1 MKKIVLST
9 LLLFTCSFFLFADS
23 YTNIE
28 VINEDSKSVT
38 LKCTVDGYDAKTV
51 TTPNGNELI
60 ISLEDGTPILNAGA
74 PDLPKLSTSIVIPD
88 QSNMTVVIESFEYID
103 YENIAVAPSK
113 GNLYRDINPASI
125 AYEYG
130 EFYESDEFYPKEIAK
145 LRDPYI
151 FRNYRGQSVVIQP
164 IAYNAVTKTL
174 RVYTEVVLKVVET
187 EGVAINAFTPKSNK
201 VTQQFDNLYKERFL
215 NYSSQQSRYP
225 QLGELGDMLI
235 ISAPE
240 YIDQMEPY
248 IQWKNRSGMK
258 TTIVDVTT
266 IGNTAEDIH
275 TYVEAQYQA
284 TDLTYLLLVGDEV
297 AVATDQAVN
306 NNACDHCY
314 GYRAG
319 DDHFLEIF
327 VGRFNGENAEHI
339 QTMIDRT
346 LEYEINP
353 APGDWYT
360 TAIGAAS
367 NEGPGDDGEIDYEHM
382 NNIKQELID
391 YHFVDVYEFYQG
403 SNTADSPT
411 PGDPTEDAPG
421 DPNSAMIVDVL
432 NTSGAS
438 LYNYVGH
445 GDHGV
450 LLTGNFDN
458 DAVDDMTSTGAYPL
472 MIAVACCVGDFQGDF
487 GSGDCLGDRWV
498 RATDDATGTPTGGI
512 AGYFSSILQSWAPPM
527 EGQDEMSKLITES
540 AQYDIRHTV
549 GGIYV
554 HGCGSMIDDYGGGG
568 EEMTD
573 TWCIFGDPSVVLR
586 TNNPGLINV
595 THQPTTFIGTSQL
608 TFNADVEEAM
618 ISLYYMDEIIGT
630 GFVEGGVVTIDFE
643 PVTFPE
649 LIDVTATAYNYY
661 PYMGDINVV
670 PASGPY
676 IVMNEYMVQDP
687 TGNGNNLVDFGETID
702 LDVALKNVGIE
713 LSPNVN
719 AIISTTNDKVTLADT
734 EELYGDMM
742 ADQVLLVNDAFDFT
756 VASFVEDQYPVLFNV
771 EMTDD
776 NGNAWS
782 GSFSLKI
789 NAPSLTALD
798 FQIDD
803 TAGGNGNGRFD
814 NGETIQVSIPTA
826 NNGHATSPLAIG
838 NLTTTSPYLTIT
850 QPSVDLGTITE
861 SGGEVIAIYTVEV
874 DANAPISESFELAY
888 TTTADEYTTSKT
900 YENAMNLIVEDFE
913 SGDLETFNWTSEGA
927 APWFTTT
934 LAPAVGTYCSQSG
947 SIGNN
952 EGSEMILTLD
962 ILEDGNIAFNRK
974 VSSEDTYDFL
984 EFYIDGVMMDEWSGE
999 LGWEEFSYPITTGLR
1014 TFKWVYVK
1022 DFTVSNGEDAAWVD
1036 EIVLPQF
1043 DVPVS
1048 VEELE
1053 TYGFSI
1059 EANPNP
1065 FNNNAIITL
1074 ALEKP
1079 TEISLSIFN
1088 VAGSKVNQLLN
1099 FETLTTGV
1107 HNFDIDGANLPQGV
1121 YFLNL
1126 QVGNEIV
1133 TKKLVKQ

>member
-1 MKKIVLST
+1 MKKIGLSSF
-9 LLLFTCSFFLFADS
+9 LLFACSFFLFADS

-38 LKCTVDGYDAKTV
+38 LKCTVDGYDTKTV
-51 TTPNGNELI
+51 TTPNGNEFI

-88 QSNMTVVIESFEYID
+88 QSNMTVVIESFEYTD
-103 YENIAVAPSK
+103 YENISVAPSK
-113 GNLYRDINPASI
+113 GNLYRNVNPASV

-130 EFYESDEFYPKEIAK
+130 EFYEVDEFYPKEIAK

-187 EGVAINAFTPKSNK
+187 DGVAINPFTPKSNK
-201 VTQQFDNLYKERFL
+201 VTQQFENLYKERFI
-215 NYSSQQSRYP
+215 NYSNQQSRYP

-240 YIDQMEPY
+240 YIDQMEPL

-266 IGNTAEDIH
+266 IGNSAADIH
-275 TYVEAQYQA
+275 SYVDEMYQT

-314 GYRAG
+314 GYREG

-346 LEYEINP
+346 LEYEISP

-367 NEGPGDDGEIDYEHM
+367 NEGPGDDGEVDYEHM

-421 DPNSAMIVDVL
+421 DPNSSMIVDVL

-450 LLTGNFDN
+450 LITGNFDN
-458 DAVDDMTSTGAYPL
+458 NAVDAMTSTGAYPL
-472 MIAVACCVGDFQGDF
+472 LIAVACCVGDFQGDF
-487 GSGDCLGDRWV
+487 GSGDCLGDRWI

-540 AQYDIRHTV
+540 AQYEIRHTV

-573 TWCIFGDPSVVLR
+573 TWCIFGDPSVVMR
-586 TNNPGLINV
+586 TYNPGIINV
-595 THQPTTFIGTSQL
+595 THQPTTFIGTGQL
-608 TFNADVEEAM
+608 TLNADVEGAM

-630 GFVEGGVVTIDFE
+630 GIVEGGVVTIDFE

-649 LIDVTATAYNYY
+649 LIDVTATAYNHI
-661 PYMGDINVV
+661 PYMGEINVV
-670 PASGPY
+670 PAEGPY

-702 LDVALKNVGIE
+702 LDIALKNVGIE

-719 AIISTTNDKVTLADT
+719 AIISTANDKVTLADT

-742 ADQVLLVNDAFDFT
+742 ADQVLLKNDAFDFS
-756 VASFVEDQYPVLFNV
+756 VATFVEDQYPVLFNID
-771 EMTDD
+771 MSDD
-776 NGNAWS
+776 NGNTWS

-789 NAPSLTALD
+789 NAPTLNALD

-803 TAGGNGNGRFD
+803 SVAGNGNGRFD
-814 NGETIQVSIPTA
+814 SGETIEVRIPTV
-826 NNGHATSPLAIG
+826 NNGHADSPMAIG
-838 NLTTTSPYLTIT
+838 TLATTSPYLTIT
-850 QPSVDLGTITE
+850 QTSVDLGTITK
-861 SGGEVIAIYTVEV
+861 SGGEVLATYFIQVA
-874 DANAPISESFELAY
+874 DNAPNSENFTLAY
-888 TTTADEYTTSKT
+888 TTNAADYSASNL
-900 YENAMNLIVEDFE
+900 YQNAINLIVEDFE
-913 SGDLETFNWTSEGA
+913 TGDFDSFNWTSEGA

-934 LAPAVGTYCSQSG
+934 LAPAVGAYCSQSG
-947 SIGNN
+947 LIEDS
-952 EGSEMILTLD
+952 EATEMILTLD
-962 ILEDGNIAFNRK
+962 ILQDGHIAFNRK
-974 VSSEDTYDFL
+974 VSSEETYDFL
-984 EFYIDGVMMDEWSGE
+984 QFYIDNVLIAEWSGE
-999 LGWEEFSYPITTGLR
+999 LAWEEVAYPITTGLR

-1022 DFTVSNGEDAAWVD
+1022 DFTVGSGQDAAWVD
-1036 EIVLPQF
+1036 EIVLPPF
-1043 DVPVS
+1043 DVPVNTTDIKIDKF
-1048 VEELE
+1048 L
-1053 TYGFSI
+1053 I
-1059 EANPNP
+1059 EATPNP
-1065 FNNNAIITL
+1065 FFNNSVITL
-1074 ALEKP
+1074 TLADQA
-1079 TEISLSIFN
+1079 EIMLSIYN
-1088 VAGSKVNQLLN
+1088 VSGMKVNQFFD
-1099 FETLTTGV
+1099 FETYPAGI
-1107 HNFDIDGANLPQGV
+1107 HQFDIGKDLTPGV
-1121 YFLNL
+1121 YFLNF
-1126 QVGNEIV
+1126 QIGNELI
-1133 TKKLVKQ
+1133 TKKLIKQ